1 MPKLRFENFLSVKKL
16 QKIHLLKFIR
26 PLNLKNFFSKQKFF
40 CPNVEISLILA
51 TLKFSYPYHVPLFY
65 KVIIHLVKSSNSP
78 KDVLGTMMAAKKLS
92 S

>member
-1 MPKLRFENFLSVKKL
+1 MHSADSLIEMPKLRFENFLSVKKL

-26 PLNLKNFFSKQKFF
+26 PLNFKNLFSKQKKI

-65 KVIIHLVKSSNSP
+65 KVIIHLVKVPVHP
-78 KDVLGTMMAAKKLS
+78 KMS
-92 S
+92 